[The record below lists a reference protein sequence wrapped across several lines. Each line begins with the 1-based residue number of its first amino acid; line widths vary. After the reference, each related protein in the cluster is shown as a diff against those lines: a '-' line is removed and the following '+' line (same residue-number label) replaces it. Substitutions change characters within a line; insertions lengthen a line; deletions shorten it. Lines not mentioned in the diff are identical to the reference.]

1 VYCCTICGRN
11 WFTVDVRVEGFVTV
25 EEDGRKSY
33 TRGFSLSWI
42 VDPDCFS
49 MDFIRQSLARSITW
63 GKDQSVVVWFFDK
76 AKGEDCKLSDDI
88 QIRLLFEMYERENK
102 FSLLIGVYD
111 NSKIFEIDGEP
122 NIYVPI
128 CVVPPDPIAG
138 KAASAT
144 GVAVSEVAAT
154 KEADA
159 TEPENPFDN
168 DEEYVGVNDEHIYE
182 EYVPPAP
189 PTQAPNLDEAATS
202 SHFDVPFESND
213 ISAEAE
219 INDEDPEAVNVLHD
233 PENPVIAKGVL
244 FPDIITFRKAVRHYA
259 IKTGFA
265 FKNLKTDPTRFIA
278 SCAHEGC
285 PWRIHAS
292 RLPDGCTIKVSY

>member
-1 VYCCTICGRN
+1 MGH
-11 WFTVDVRVEGFVTV
+11 G
-25 EEDGRKSY
+25 S
-33 TRGFSLSWI
+33 
-42 VDPDCFS
+42 
-49 MDFIRQSLARSITW
+49 
-63 GKDQSVVVWFFDK
+63 SVVVWFFDK
-76 AKGEDCKLSDDI
+76 AIGKDCKLSDDI
-88 QIRLLFEMYERENK
+88 QIPRFFEMYEPENK

-111 NSKIFEIDGEP
+111 NSKIFEVDGFVGEP
-122 NIYVPI
+122 ICVPI
-128 CVVPPDPIAG
+128 CVVQPESCTHTKIAG

-159 TEPENPFDN
+159 TEPKNPFDN
-168 DEEYVGVNDEHIYE
+168 DEEYVRVNDEHIYE

-189 PTQAPNLDEAATS
+189 PSQPPNVDEADTS

-244 FPDIITFRKAVRHYA
+244 FSDIITFRKAVRHYA
-259 IKTGFA
+259 IKTGSA

-292 RLPDGCTIKVSY
+292 RLPDGCTIKVSF

>member
-1 VYCCTICGRN
+1 
-11 WFTVDVRVEGFVTV
+11 
-25 EEDGRKSY
+25 
-33 TRGFSLSWI
+33 
-42 VDPDCFS
+42 
-49 MDFIRQSLARSITW
+49 
-63 GKDQSVVVWFFDK
+63 
-76 AKGEDCKLSDDI
+76 
-88 QIRLLFEMYERENK
+88 MYERENK

-111 NSKIFEIDGEP
+111 NSKIEIDGFVGEP
-122 NIYVPI
+122 ICVPI
-128 CVVPPDPIAG
+128 CVVPPESCTHTKIAG

-189 PTQAPNLDEAATS
+189 PSQPPNVDEADTS

-244 FPDIITFRKAVRHYA
+244 FPT
-259 IKTGFA
+259 
-265 FKNLKTDPTRFIA
+265 
-278 SCAHEGC
+278 S
-285 PWRIHAS
+285 
-292 RLPDGCTIKVSY
+292 